1 MRTTCNGRCVAPPE
15 KRKVSVKTEPGVAVK
30 RPRGPTVFPPDA
42 VEWETNVVGECKPC
56 DLENHPFEYVT
67 KVRFGRKRRD
77 DSLTHLNHQRI
88 MDDETE
94 TRPESV
100 RECYSSQIYKAIKV
114 RDEREI
120 LSLKLQIN

>member
-1 MRTTCNGRCVAPPE
+1 M
-15 KRKVSVKTEPGVAVK
+15 
-30 RPRGPTVFPPDA
+30 FPPDA

-67 KVRFGRKRRD
+67 KVRFGPKRRD
-77 DSLTHLNHQRI
+77 ALTHSLESPENHGRRN
-88 MDDETE
+88 E

-100 RECYSSQIYKAIKV
+100 RECFSSQIYKAIKV

-120 LSLKLQIN
+120 LALKLQIN

>member
-1 MRTTCNGRCVAPPE
+1 MGNERCGRMQ
-15 KRKVSVKTEPGVAVK
+15 AV
-30 RPRGPTVFPPDA
+30 RPR
-42 VEWETNVVGECKPC
+42 KPS
-56 DLENHPFEYVT
+56 FRVT

>member
-1 MRTTCNGRCVAPPE
+1 MAPPE

-67 KVRFGRKRRD
+67 KVRFGPKRATTH
-77 DSLTHLNHQRI
+77 SLTHLNHQRI

-100 RECYSSQIYKAIKV
+100 RECFSSQIYKAIKV

-120 LSLKLQIN
+120 LALKLQIN